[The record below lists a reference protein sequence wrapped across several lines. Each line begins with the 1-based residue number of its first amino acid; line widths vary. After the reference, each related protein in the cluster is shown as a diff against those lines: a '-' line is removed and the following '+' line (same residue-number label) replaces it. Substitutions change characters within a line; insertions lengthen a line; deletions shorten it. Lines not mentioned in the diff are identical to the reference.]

1 MIAGTWSINEYV
13 RRMPV
18 MDGSVRM
25 NSLFCLPEY
34 YLIEESS
41 PTSAGNNEWFL
52 QQMLPELRQQAAAE
66 GRSIYEILTGR
77 TCGVCSA
84 IRFKRYGRLSEQ

>member
-1 MIAGTWSINEYV
+1 
-13 RRMPV
+13 MPV

-34 YLIEESS
+34 YLIEDQL
-41 PTSAGNNEWFL
+41 TSAGNNEWFL

-66 GRSIYEILTGR
+66 GRSIYEILNAWVTDIPPETFVPVFLPFLMASNVTR
-77 TCGVCSA
+77 MRKLPLSA
-84 IRFKRYGRLSEQ
+84 